1 MTFQR
6 PSSKV
11 CSRGEINFVEKACT
25 IGIFIYNNQSGIIIE
40 DWVFS
45 RTNATL
51 PVAQPD
57 YICHTH
63 A

>member
-1 MTFQR
+1 M
-6 PSSKV
+6 
-11 CSRGEINFVEKACT
+11 CSRGETNFVEKAGT
-25 IGIFIYNNQSGIIIE
+25 IGIFIYNNHSGDVIE